1 MTSAFLLARSAFG
14 LLAAFFGWRGFFA
27 GLAFLADGRLS
38 FACGALVSAVF
49 SVSIVLVLIML
60 LLDRVA
66 VVTIH
71 HSGRERHQGKSSVIE
86 FGGPIGAF
94 ESFFMHPTKC
104 FGTWFMASFRM
115 GIVLELRTPEYFKFA
130 IAGG

>member
-1 MTSAFLLARSAFG
+1 
-14 LLAAFFGWRGFFA
+14 
-27 GLAFLADGRLS
+27 
-38 FACGALVSAVF
+38 
-49 SVSIVLVLIML
+49 
-60 LLDRVA
+60 
-66 VVTIH
+66 VTIH
-71 HSGRERHQGKSSVIE
+71 HSGRERHQSKSSVIE